1 MKGDAVVVEEGYE
14 SSEVLVVSTIESD
27 RNWILDSG
35 CSFYMTPHRDWFEMF
50 QSVNNG
56 QVLLGNNKSCEIQGI
71 GTVRIK
77 MFDGIERVLQQVR
90 YIPGLKRNLVS
101 LGTLDVR
108 GYTYK
113 ASGGAIKG

>member
-1 MKGDAVVVEEGYE
+1 M
-14 SSEVLVVSTIESD
+14 
-27 RNWILDSG
+27 
-35 CSFYMTPHRDWFEMF
+35 
-50 QSVNNG
+50 
-56 QVLLGNNKSCEIQGI
+56 LLGNNKSCEIQGI

-101 LGTLDVR
+101 LGTLDAR

-113 ASGGAIKG
+113 ASGGAIRVMRGCLVRMKGCLENGLYVLQGST